1 MNPGGTRLIP
11 EESYTESGEYTVSID
26 ILGKELIDFFSL
38 AGCGT
43 HSYICNILGS
53 PGIYWKEDSNC

>member
-26 ILGKELIDFFSL
+26 ILGKALKDFVSCRL
-38 AGCGT
+38 WDPQL
-43 HSYICNILGS
+43 HL
-53 PGIYWKEDSNC
+53 